1 MERGVTKMAR
11 KKIDVIEDV
20 KKKYVR
26 MALESGK
33 MTSIA
38 TKAGIT
44 RKTLKKWIDEYE
56 EEVRDTMDLEG
67 VTVLSDNPSKDELLA
82 KYEQAMKLLGE
93 KELEVAMLKNLLKK
107 SPYQ

>member
-1 MERGVTKMAR
+1 MPK
-11 KKIDVIEDV
+11 KKIEIIEDV
-20 KKKYVR
+20 KKKHVR

-38 TKAGIT
+38 RKAGIS
-44 RKTLKKWIDEYE
+44 RVTLSQWMKEYE
-56 EEVRDTMDLEG
+56 DEVREQMEEEG
-67 VTVLSDNPSKDELLA
+67 TTVLSDDPSKDELLE

-107 SPYQ
+107 GDSPSRKK

>member
-1 MERGVTKMAR
+1 MPK

-26 MALESGK
+26 MALETGK
-33 MTSIA
+33 HTSTA
-38 TKAGIT
+38 RKAGICQAT
-44 RKTLKKWIDEYE
+44 FKKWMDEYGD
-56 EEVRDTMDLEG
+56 EVRDSMDNMG
-67 VTVLSDNPSKDELLA
+67 TTILSNDPSKDELME

-107 SPYQ
+107 SDSL

>member
-1 MERGVTKMAR
+1 MAR

-33 MTSIA
+33 MTFIA
-38 TKAGIT
+38 NKAGIS
-44 RKTLKKWIDEYE
+44 RKTLKNWMDEYE
-56 EEVRDTMDLEG
+56 EEVRDTMDQEG